1 MWQRATASNE
11 IQDCEAI
18 QVWEIIFW
26 SSDPQRTAG
35 YIRIIQRALKN
46 ADSWAQ
52 HLEVNFLHLGKGSE
66 ICILEKLVI
75 LWHRQVYQLWPT
87 HFTSREGS
95 RFALWEAGEHPQS
108 PHFDVFWF
116 QNHRRHHRGFLSPL
130 DRSKCSFFTSLCRFQ
145 SCDSSSQDHATIRWR
160 LLVILGTTLLNLS
173 SFLWGSQ
180 SWRWVLRTI
189 RLRPL
194 WRRGDLREGH
204 FPFHSSRRLQW
215 GPWSL
220 LGNPSVMRPRET

>member
-1 MWQRATASNE
+1 MHYLLVLYVIESGFQFKRKKTKKITVKMWQRATASNE

-75 LWHRQVYQLWPT
+75 L
-87 HFTSREGS
+87 
-95 RFALWEAGEHPQS
+95 
-108 PHFDVFWF
+108 
-116 QNHRRHHRGFLSPL
+116 
-130 DRSKCSFFTSLCRFQ
+130 
-145 SCDSSSQDHATIRWR
+145 
-160 LLVILGTTLLNLS
+160 
-173 SFLWGSQ
+173 
-180 SWRWVLRTI
+180 
-189 RLRPL
+189 
-194 WRRGDLREGH
+194 
-204 FPFHSSRRLQW
+204 
-215 GPWSL
+215 
-220 LGNPSVMRPRET
+220 